1 MGAWGVAIFSDDLA
15 TDVRDDFRD
24 LIGEGLSATQAVD
37 KLLVEYASSANDVDE
52 ESVFWIA
59 LALTQWKLGRLEARS
74 KEQALRMIESGQDL
88 RRWQDTK
95 LNKKRIAVLEEARQQ
110 LLSPPPSP
118 KKVRRAIK
126 NANDWLVGE
135 VIGFQLRSGQWA
147 LFRTVGAHVDKGGR
161 FAVCEVLDWCGA
173 EIPSAEAIAA
183 LPVKQFNARWDRGS
197 QFMFCD
203 PRVKRDQMR
212 LQRPGIFS
220 TPAQKCGG
228 YRVILWSKLDAF
240 LEASYGLA

>member
-37 KLLVEYASSANDVDE
+37 KLLIEHASSANDADE
-52 ESVFWIA
+52 QSVFWIA
-59 LALTQWKLGRLEARS
+59 LALTQWKLGRLEERS
-74 KEQALRMIESGQDL
+74 KEQALRMIDSGQDL

-110 LLSPPPSP
+110 LLSLPPPP

-126 NANDWLVGE
+126 NANDWQIGE
-135 VIGFQLRSGQWA
+135 VVGFRLRSGQWI
-147 LFRTVGAHVDKGGR
+147 LFRTVGAHTDKGGR
-161 FAVCEVLDWCGA
+161 FAVCEVLDWIGSD
-173 EIPSAEAIAA
+173 IPSAEAIAA
-183 LPVKQFNARWDRGS
+183 LSIKQFNTRWDRGS
-197 QFMFCD
+197 QFMLCD

-212 LQRPGIFS
+212 LHRLGIFS

-228 YRVILWSKLDAF
+228 YRVVLWPKLDEF
-240 LEASYGLA
+240 LESSYGFV